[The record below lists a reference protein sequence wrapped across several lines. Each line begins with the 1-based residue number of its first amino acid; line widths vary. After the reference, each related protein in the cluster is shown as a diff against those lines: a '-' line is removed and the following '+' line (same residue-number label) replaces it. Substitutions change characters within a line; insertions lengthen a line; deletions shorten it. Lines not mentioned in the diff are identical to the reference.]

1 MITILSVDNLVKYI
15 IIGAILAF
23 ISDMIMKFV
32 IKKPELE
39 FTNVE
44 RITIMAFWP
53 LYLIIILFGTSKSK
67 KQ

>member
-1 MITILSVDNLVKYI
+1 MITILSADNIVKYI

-23 ISDMIMKFV
+23 ISDITMRFV

-44 RITIMAFWP
+44 RLAIILLWP
-53 LYLIIILFGTSKSK
+53 LYVAIIILGNSKSK
-67 KQ
+67 K